1 MSSMS
6 YEVSMKYAD
15 RYEGVVMLRGPI
27 YNQSAI
33 IRELPGRGIR
43 ELKLKE

>member
-15 RYEGVVMLRGPI
+15 RYYGMVMLRDAV
-27 YNQSAI
+27 YQSAI
-33 IRELPGRGIR
+33 IREFPGRSGC